1 MATMMPRLNSEAR
14 FDITIAGETNLD
26 LILYGLPE
34 DMPIERELLASGF
47 EATLG
52 GSSSIL
58 AHNLAKLGSKVGF
71 VTQLGRDDLGS
82 IALQRLRD
90 AGVDISR
97 VTFCHDKATGV
108 TLLLPHGDRRH
119 ILTYLGVI
127 DQMSTADLDVGYLS
141 SSRHFHISSLF
152 LQTGLQPGLPEL
164 LSTLKNS
171 GLTLSLDTND
181 DPADQWGGVLDELL
195 DLIDVLLP
203 NEDEIKRITGKS
215 SLEESLNVLKHRVP
229 LIVVKC
235 GARGAVVQQGNTRT
249 SIEPPHV
256 IPIDTIGAGDSFNA
270 GFLHA
275 YAKGQSATAAASLG
289 TVTGSLSTLRPGGT
303 EAFRDST
310 LVAEFLA
317 QHPVT

>member
-1 MATMMPRLNSEAR
+1 
-14 FDITIAGETNLD
+14 
-26 LILYGLPE
+26 
-34 DMPIERELLASGF
+34 
-47 EATLG
+47 
-52 GSSSIL
+52 
-58 AHNLAKLGSKVGF
+58 
-71 VTQLGRDDLGS
+71 
-82 IALQRLRD
+82 
-90 AGVDISR
+90 
-97 VTFCHDKATGV
+97 
-108 TLLLPHGDRRH
+108 
-119 ILTYLGVI
+119 
-127 DQMSTADLDVGYLS
+127 
-141 SSRHFHISSLF
+141 
-152 LQTGLQPGLPEL
+152 LQPGLPKV

-235 GARGAVVQQGNTRT
+235 GARGAVVQQGDTRT

-256 IPIDTIGAGDSFNA
+256 IPVDTIGAGDSFNA

-317 QHPVT
+317 QHPVR